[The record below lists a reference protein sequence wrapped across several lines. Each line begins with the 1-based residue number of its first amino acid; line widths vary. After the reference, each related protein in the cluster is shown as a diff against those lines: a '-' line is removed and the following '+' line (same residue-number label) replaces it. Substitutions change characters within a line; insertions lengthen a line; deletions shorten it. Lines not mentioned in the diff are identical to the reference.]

1 MTQLL
6 TTLVQ
11 WSAVTITLYI
21 ATMTMMGAN
30 AQALLGW

>member
-21 ATMTMMGAN
+21 AAVTLLSSN
-30 AQALLGW
+30 AQALVG